1 MKKISTLQ
9 PAQKLSYQLNTNKTN
24 NQHKIQQQL
33 KKRNHHLIL
42 VHPNQ
47 TVNMKYLDLKH
58 RQQVGTTVNPLKQ
71 NKKKNLMSKLQDYK
85 TNPLRQQINT
95 VT

>member
-9 PAQKLSYQLNTNKTN
+9 LAQKSSYQPNTNKTS
-24 NQHKIQQQL
+24 NQHNIQQQL
-33 KKRNHHLIL
+33 KQQNHHLIL

-47 TVNMKYLDLKH
+47 TANMKDLDLKH
-58 RQQVGTTVNPLKQ
+58 GQQVGTTVNPLKQ

-85 TNPLRQQINT
+85 TNP
-95 VT
+95 

>member
-24 NQHKIQQQL
+24 NQHKTQQQL
-33 KKRNHHLIL
+33 KKQNHHLIL

-47 TVNMKYLDLKH
+47 TVNMKDLDLKH
-58 RQQVGTTVNPLKQ
+58 GQQVGTTVNPLKQ

-85 TNPLRQQINT
+85 TNP
-95 VT
+95 